1 MLLLTFFI
9 PPSSSQKAISPDK
22 SDPVAELVEE
32 GGVIFWCVNDKADSV
47 HRKVYHKRMM
57 LFYFATVL
65 EGGNSVTAWMRK
77 SIIWVE
83 LKNAFGA
90 LD

>member
-1 MLLLTFFI
+1 
-9 PPSSSQKAISPDK
+9 
-22 SDPVAELVEE
+22 
-32 GGVIFWCVNDKADSV
+32 
-47 HRKVYHKRMM
+47 MM